1 MQNMDFLIPD
11 DPVDR
16 RKLGFLCFKTDS
28 TVKPHLNI
36 LIFKWI

>member
-16 RKLGFLCFKTDS
+16 RKLGFLYVLKRTA
-28 TVKPHLNI
+28 L
-36 LIFKWI
+36 

>member
-16 RKLGFLCFKTDS
+16 RKLGFLYVLKRTEA
-28 TVKPHLNI
+28 
-36 LIFKWI
+36 

>member
-16 RKLGFLCFKTDS
+16 RKLGFLDVLKRTA
-28 TVKPHLNI
+28 L
-36 LIFKWI
+36 

>member
-16 RKLGFLCFKTDS
+16 RKLGFLCVLKRAA
-28 TVKPHLNI
+28 V
-36 LIFKWI
+36 